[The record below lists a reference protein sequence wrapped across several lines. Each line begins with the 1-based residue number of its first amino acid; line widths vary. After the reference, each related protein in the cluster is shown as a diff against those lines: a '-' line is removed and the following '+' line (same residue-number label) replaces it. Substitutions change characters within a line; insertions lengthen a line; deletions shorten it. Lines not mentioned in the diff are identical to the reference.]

1 MPKRGYRFTLDGTLL
16 AIMALFLLGGLIALG
31 FLQNLSKEN
40 RALIV
45 FASSGAILVCF
56 TSLISVSAFRKWLRK
71 RVWLRAMAA
80 WDESSR
86 AMLRPNYV
94 MVNRMGEVEL
104 RHLAIQVFSRMG
116 YRIVRSEEDAKLLR
130 LINPNEKFELFACQ
144 QGPDLLELHHVY
156 SLYLEMKRTKA
167 VRGYFWAPAGF
178 TRESIHWAVHRSIV
192 LADRYEIGRL
202 VDCSHTKGLRFLE
215 Y

>member
-1 MPKRGYRFTLDGTLL
+1 
-16 AIMALFLLGGLIALG
+16 LIALG

-45 FASSGAILVCF
+45 IASSVVMLGCFACLILM
-56 TSLISVSAFRKWLRK
+56 SAFRKRLRK

-86 AMLRPNYV
+86 ALLRPNYV
-94 MVNRMGEVEL
+94 MANRLGEDEL
-104 RHLAIQVFSRMG
+104 RRLAIQVFSRMG
-116 YRIVRSEEDAKLLR
+116 YRIARSEEGAKLLR
-130 LINPNEKFELFACQ
+130 LINPNEKFEIFACQ
-144 QGPDLLELHHVY
+144 QGPDLLELHHVN

-167 VRGYFWAPAGF
+167 ARGYLWAPAGF
-178 TRESIHWAVHRSIV
+178 TSESIHWAVHRSIV
-192 LADRYEIGRL
+192 LADQYEIGRL
-202 VDCSHTKGLRFLE
+202 VDCSHANGSRFLE

>member
-16 AIMALFLLGGLIALG
+16 AIMALFLLGGLIAFG

-45 FASSGAILVCF
+45 IASSIVILGCF
-56 TSLISVSAFRKWLRK
+56 TCLIFISAFRKWLRR

-86 AMLRPNYV
+86 AMLTPDFV
-94 MVNRMGEVEL
+94 IANRLAEDDL
-104 RHLAIQVFSRMG
+104 RRLAIQVYSRMG
-116 YRIVRSEEDAKLLR
+116 YRIARAEDGAHLLR
-130 LINPNEKFELFACQ
+130 LINPDEKFEIFACQ
-144 QGPDLLELHHVY
+144 QEPDLLELHHVY

-178 TRESIHWAVHRSIV
+178 TSESINWAAHRSIV
-192 LADRYEIGRL
+192 LADQHEIGRL
-202 VDCSHTKGLRFLE
+202 VDCSHTNGSGFLE